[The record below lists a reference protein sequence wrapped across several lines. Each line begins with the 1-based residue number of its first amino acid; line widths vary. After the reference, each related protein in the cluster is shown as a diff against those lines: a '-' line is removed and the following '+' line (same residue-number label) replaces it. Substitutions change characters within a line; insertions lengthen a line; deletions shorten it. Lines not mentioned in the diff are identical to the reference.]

1 MSNNNK
7 NVISKKKMFLY
18 LGLFLLILLS
28 LRLLWFQFRTV
39 PPHPHAHQGVID
51 LRDWKFND
59 KQVVYLNGEWE
70 FIPGVLWEP
79 AEDGGFIPNAEQKEK
94 WIKVPGKWNQAVGNK
109 SGYGYGTYRLRVLVE
124 DAGQIFGLRIQ
135 NIQSASKLY
144 VNGELLKQTGNPAAN
159 RALYQAQNIPYTVQ
173 FKPDGNEFEIVI
185 QAANYKMYSTGGITQ
200 SIKFG
205 TAEAVSREVFFTQ
218 SMQIIVCVVLL
229 LHALYAGILYLLGH
243 RGRELAYFS
252 VTLFFAIISILI
264 DDDKMLLVWLPIDFD
279 WSLKIR
285 IAVYTAIPAFLTL
298 CIRALLGSRGFKK
311 GTAAFV
317 GLCAVNLLLII
328 CLPVQYIIFCR
339 YVLLIIMLS
348 VAVLVPSLIFETIR
362 KGERTAFFIL
372 LSAVALSTNIL
383 IGGVFKSRVWPDMPY
398 YPFDFI
404 IAFLSFCCFWFIRF
418 SQMTIRSR
426 KLADELQKADKL
438 KDDFLANTSHELR
451 NPLHGMINM
460 AQGVLENETRTL
472 SESSR
477 GNLQLIVTVGQR
489 MSLLLNDLIDVTLLR
504 ERNVRLNKRSVHL
517 QGVIVGVFDMLR
529 YLTDGKAV
537 ELVHMVP
544 DSFPKVIAD
553 ENRLVQI
560 LFNLIHN
567 SIKFTE
573 KGIIS
578 VEAELQDGLAII
590 RVKDSGIGMDEE
602 TRRIIFRPYEQAET
616 VMSGAGGI
624 GLGLSICKQLVELHG
639 GTLEV
644 QSSPGEGSVFE
655 FRLEVDNDLERLPE
669 SEIRHEIRGISDLPP
684 VAEGVIRAA
693 ENDVATAVTSEWRQ
707 DSPVHFISK
716 PRILAVD
723 DDPINLK
730 ILGNILSAE
739 QYDLS
744 TASGGRDAL
753 KYLEQGDWDLVI
765 SDVMMPQMSG
775 YELTRMIRTQYGM
788 TELPVLLLTARSRQ
802 EDIYTGFAAGAND
815 YVTKPVGS
823 LDLKARVQAL
833 IHLRHSVGERLRM
846 EAAWLQAQIQPH
858 FLFNTLNSI
867 ASLSESDHGR
877 MVGLL
882 EEFGN
887 YLQMSFNP
895 RNLQRLVSLEFELEL
910 TRSYMYIEKERFGD
924 RLQIQWDISG
934 SLAAEV
940 PPLSLQTLVEN
951 AVRHGILTR
960 ASGGTVTIR
969 IAEEEHGWLIAVI
982 DDGVGIEK
990 EKLDQLLAG
999 TEQVHRGIGLINT
1012 DRRLKQIYGRGLSI
1026 TSISGQGTT
1035 VSFKIPKQTGN

>member
-1 MSNNNK
+1 
-7 NVISKKKMFLY
+7 MFLY
-18 LGLFLLILLS
+18 LVLFLLILLG
-28 LRLLWFQFRTV
+28 LRLLWFQVRAV
-39 PPHPHAHQGVID
+39 PAHHFAHQGVID
-51 LRDWKFND
+51 LRDLKFND
-59 KQVVYLNGEWE
+59 KQIVYLNGEWE

-79 AEDGGFIPNAEQKEK
+79 AEHDDFDPNAEQEK
-94 WIKVPGKWNQAVGNK
+94 DWIQVPGKWNKAVGSK
-109 SGYGYGTYRLRVLVE
+109 SGFGYGTYRLRVLVE
-124 DAGQIFGLRIQ
+124 DAGQIFGLRMQ

-144 VNGELLKQTGNPAAN
+144 VNGELLGQTGNPAATK
-159 RALYQAQNIPYTVQ
+159 ALYQAQNIPYTVQ
-173 FKPDGNEFEIVI
+173 FKPDGDEIEIAV
-185 QAANYKMYSTGGITQ
+185 QVANYKVHSTGGIIQ

-205 TAEAVSREVFFTQ
+205 TAEAVSREVFFSQT
-218 SMQIIVCVVLL
+218 MQIIVCVVLL

-243 RGRELAYFS
+243 RGRELAYFAA
-252 VTLFFAIISILI
+252 TIFFAIISILI
-264 DDDKMLLVWLPIDFD
+264 DDDKILLVGLPIDFD
-279 WSLKIR
+279 WTMKIR
-285 IAVYTAIPAFLTL
+285 VAVYTAIPAFLTL
-298 CIRALLGSRGFKK
+298 CTRSLLGTRGFKK
-311 GTAAFV
+311 GIAAFV
-317 GLCAVNLLLII
+317 GLCAVNVVLILCLPIQQIIICRYLLL
-328 CLPVQYIIFCR
+328 V
-339 YVLLIIMLS
+339 IMLS
-348 VAVLVPSLIFETIR
+348 VAVLVPSLIFEIIR

-404 IAFLSFCCFWFIRF
+404 IAFLSFACFWFIRF
-418 SQMTIRSR
+418 SQMTIQAR
-426 KLADELQKADKL
+426 KLADELQQADKL

-460 AQGVLENETRTL
+460 AQGVLENEARTL
-472 SESSR
+472 TESSR
-477 GNLQLIVTVGQR
+477 GNLQLIITVGQR

-504 ERNVRLNKRSVHL
+504 ERNIRLNKRSVHL
-517 QGVIVGVFDMLR
+517 QGVVVGVFDMLR
-529 YLTDGKAV
+529 YLTEGKAL
-537 ELVHMVP
+537 ELEQKIS
-544 DSFPKVIAD
+544 DSFPRVIAD
-553 ENRLVQI
+553 ENRLVQVM
-560 LFNLIHN
+560 FNLLHN

-573 KGIIS
+573 KGVIS
-578 VEAELQDGLAII
+578 VEAEVRDGMAII
-590 RVKDSGIGMDEE
+590 RVEDTGIGMDEE
-602 TRRIIFRPYEQAET
+602 TRRVIFRPYEQAQAG
-616 VMSGAGGI
+616 MSGAGGI
-624 GLGLSICKQLVELHG
+624 GLGLSICKQLIELHG

-655 FRLEVDNDLERLPE
+655 FTLEVDNELEKQPE
-669 SEIRHEIRGISDLPP
+669 CKIRQEIRQEIRGISERQS
-684 VAEGVIRAA
+684 VAEVVA
-693 ENDVATAVTSEWRQ
+693 EKESASAEESEWGK
-707 DSPVHFISK
+707 DESPVHFTSK
-716 PRILAVD
+716 PRILAVE

-739 QYDLS
+739 HYDIS
-744 TASGGRDAL
+744 MASGGKEAL

-765 SDVMMPQMSG
+765 SDVMMPHMSG
-775 YELTRMIRTQYGM
+775 YELTRIIRTQYGL
-788 TELPVLLLTARSRQ
+788 TELPILLLTARSRP

-867 ASLSESDHGR
+867 ASLSESDPGR

-969 IAEEEHGWLIAVI
+969 IIEEEYGWLIAVI

-999 TEQVHRGIGLINT
+999 TEQVHRGIGLVNT
-1012 DRRLKQIYGRGLSI
+1012 DRRLKQIYGRGLNIS
-1026 TSISGQGTT
+1026 SISGQGTT
-1035 VSFKIPKQTGN
+1035 VSFNIPKLTGK